1 MDESGLTDISPD
13 SAQFRALIVRHVAAL
28 SVRYLDTG
36 STFVEQVQQRLRCR
50 LPRPLE
56 AIEWAETGSAA
67 KLTMAWRSPTETLVL
82 GGRTEVLSGPGGLP
96 ESRDGWVVDMTGAWV
111 VIRCGG
117 SRLEEVFA
125 RLGGPGTLPAV
136 GQAKGGRLAELP
148 ALALC
153 VREGECE
160 IVIEHYY
167 AAHLLA
173 WIRQAVCA
181 CALVPI

>member
-111 VIRCGG
+111 VIRCQPSDKQKEGG
-117 SRLEEVFA
+117 LRNCRHLRCAYAKGSA
-125 RLGGPGTLPAV
+125 RLLLSITMQRICLPGSARQCAPARLC
-136 GQAKGGRLAELP
+136 QYRRQRRARGRPRTEQRL
-148 ALALC
+148 
-153 VREGECE
+153 
-160 IVIEHYY
+160 H
-167 AAHLLA
+167 
-173 WIRQAVCA
+173 
-181 CALVPI
+181 